1 MRPPRRIA
9 ATLISICVCVPMSAR
24 ASPIDPISPDRPGV
38 VNPPTVV
45 GVGFLQ
51 IEAGLTHQGRGGV
64 DLGTAES
71 GAPGERGLVV
81 PELEVRLG
89 VHPRVE
95 VALGFSG
102 WSGTD
107 FEDGNEVRG
116 FSDLGV
122 DLRAVLCEQFGVL
135 PQTAIE
141 LDLSFPVGSK
151 EITSGGVDP
160 TLVLLGQWTLARRF
174 TLGWNFEA
182 AALSRGEGTSGR
194 FFEFSPS
201 VAIGTGLGGG
211 WGVFFEY
218 FASLRSRG
226 TPDINGV
233 DGGFTYL
240 ATPNLQFDV
249 SAGTGFDAPATG
261 YFVAAGVAWRLPR
274 LWSPATSRQGSR

>member
-1 MRPPRRIA
+1 MP
-9 ATLISICVCVPMSAR
+9 VG
-24 ASPIDPISPDRPGV
+24 ASPPGPISPDRPGV

-51 IEAGLTHQGRGGV
+51 IEAGVTHQGQGGV
-64 DLGTAES
+64 DLGSNET
-71 GAPGERGLVV
+71 GAPGERGLAA
-81 PELEVRLG
+81 PALEVRLG
-89 VHPRVE
+89 VHPRVQ

-107 FEDGNEVRG
+107 FRGGSEVRG

-122 DLRAVLCEQFGVL
+122 DLRAVICEQFGAL

-160 TLVLLGQWTLARRF
+160 TLVLLGQWTIARRL

-201 VAIGTGLGGG
+201 VAIGTGIGRG

-274 LWSPATSRQGSR
+274 LWSPATSRQGIR